1 MTNQKRVQSNPRD
14 RAIIQIEVV
23 ESSGVLGEACWLSLK
38 GYVPSRKPLSVL
50 HEITVALRRYLRAP
64 RHLSHAIWLEIRTA
78 VPRTR
83 LLKSM
88 MSGKAC
94 LLFGKV
100 WERHS
105 TRLLQPNTRTSAR
118 IRDTQLLMEKF
129 PWASVAEIQFFLEG
143 WNMREKS
150 CKRIEDSCRQQQCV
164 APSA

>member
-1 MTNQKRVQSNPRD
+1 MTNQKRVIKPRD

-23 ESSGVLGEACWLSLK
+23 ESSGVSREVLLSLE
-38 GYVPSRKPLSVL
+38 GDAQPRKPLAAL
-50 HEITVALRRYLRAP
+50 HEIAAKPRQYWRALH
-64 RHLSHAIWLEIRTA
+64 HLLYAIWLEIRTA

-118 IRDTQLLMEKF
+118 IWDTQLLMEKF

-143 WNMREKS
+143 WNMGEKS
-150 CKRIEDSCRQQQCV
+150 CKRIEDSCRQQ
-164 APSA
+164 

>member
-1 MTNQKRVQSNPRD
+1 MKRRN
-14 RAIIQIEVV
+14 RAVIQIEVV
-23 ESSGVLGEACWLSLK
+23 ESSDVSREVLLSLEVD
-38 GYVPSRKPLSVL
+38 VPSRTSLAAL
-50 HEITVALRRYLRAP
+50 HEIAVRPRQYWRALH
-64 RHLSHAIWLEIRTA
+64 HLLYAIWLETRTA

-83 LLKSM
+83 LLISM

-100 WERHS
+100 WGRHS
-105 TRLLQPNTRTSAR
+105 TRLLQSNTRTSAR

-143 WNMREKS
+143 WNMGEKS